1 MPTLIVAG
9 RRRSRCRRALEGLRR
24 RPQALLHLGAARTAA
39 GCQRGVRGTARWARH
54 RPSALAAAR
63 TTNALEFA
71 DGGIPH
77 RDFRSSGMRF
87 LVGFSEFNKTCCWR
101 PARAKQPER
110 AWLAARHRTHTHTH
124 GPLADEQQRVRLRLH
139 SQARQAAQEDPSDSS
154 GSSGDCC
161 CCASTGGSAAAAQQL
176 RCLRRRAR
184 ARGDGG
190 RNARELG
197 AQVEH
202 VRLFVHGLPQEDRAG
217 GRGRCLLLL
226 QDAVAPRVLGS
237 MNELSRCV
245 GVGRSRRCCCQL
257 HCAD

>member
-71 DGGIPH
+71 DGGIH
-77 RDFRSSGMRF
+77 DFRSSGMRF
-87 LVGFSEFNKTCCWR
+87 LVGFSEFNKTCCCR
-101 PARAKQPER
+101 PGPRAKQPEQR
-110 AWLAARHRTHTHTH
+110 GLSVAGCQAPYTHTHTH

-226 QDAVAPRVLGS
+226 QDAVAPRVLT
-237 MNELSRCV
+237 NC
-245 GVGRSRRCCCQL
+245 
-257 HCAD
+257 